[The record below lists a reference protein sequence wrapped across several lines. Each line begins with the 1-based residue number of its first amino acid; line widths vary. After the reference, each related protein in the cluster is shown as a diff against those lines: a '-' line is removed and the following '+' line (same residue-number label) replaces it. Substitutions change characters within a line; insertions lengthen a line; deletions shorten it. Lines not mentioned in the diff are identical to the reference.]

1 MFRVFSLL
9 AALLVVVGVGGGCAQ
24 KPPPA
29 LEAPAARV
37 TLGHFSGT
45 PLSGPTSQPGGAI
58 APAQA
63 LQVAV
68 ELWAMR
74 QMPAEGLSSPGMQ
87 LKLIASTRGGI
98 RVLPSARL
106 TSGLRWAT
114 ESAAE
119 SVAAATR
126 ADQTGNVVSML
137 AQTAAL
143 PPGATMIVDVPD
155 DSAGSSRRV
164 QVAIHYPRTAGAAPA
179 VEAAIT
185 VDGPSMEDAAGAGQA
200 TDRELLALAPLA
212 VGDGRTLVLAMPYR
226 FSKSPAQALCA
237 VIHVAGGTDDPAH
250 AEALRVCLENLKRS
264 ADEAGAAAKGFAPG
278 AARWTGLEAAIAA
291 LSDASVRR
299 ASLVYLCGQGEAA
312 ICQDVALVADDAAM
326 DQLCA
331 MVIKAAADPV
341 VPRTA
346 ESLGWV
352 LDRLSLQ
359 MLSQQ
364 LAAGKLPADLSAVLV
379 QHTGQVGRS
388 SAALEEVL
396 KSAASRADLQT
407 RLMAENF
414 IQLEDSSPAARVAA
428 RVRACD
434 WLVSRGAA
442 PAGFDPLGPPRE
454 RREALEKALSGVS
467 KVTPAGAAK

>member
-24 KPPPA
+24 KQPPA
-29 LEAPAARV
+29 MEAPAAKV

-58 APAQA
+58 APAQV

-87 LKLIASTRGGI
+87 LKLIAPTRGGI

-106 TSGLRWAT
+106 TNGLRWAT

-126 ADQTGNVVSML
+126 TDKSGNAVSML
-137 AQTAAL
+137 AQTTAL
-143 PPGATMIVDVPD
+143 PPGATMVVDVPD
-155 DSAGSSRRV
+155 DSAESSRRV
-164 QVAIHYPRTAGAAPA
+164 QLALHYPRMAGAAPA

-185 VDGPSMEDAAGAGQA
+185 VDGPSGEDAAGGAGQA

-237 VIHVAGGTDDPAH
+237 VIHVAGGTDDPAY
-250 AEALRVCLENLKRS
+250 AEALRVCMENLKRS
-264 ADEAGAAAKGFAPG
+264 SDEVGAAARGSPPG
-278 AARWTGLEAAIAA
+278 AARWAGLETAIGA
-291 LSDASVRR
+291 LSGAGARR

-331 MVIKAAADPV
+331 MIIKAAADPG

-352 LDRLSLQ
+352 LDRLALQ

-364 LAAGKLPADLSAVLV
+364 LGANKLPADLSAVLV

-388 SAALEEVL
+388 SAALEEML
-396 KSAASRADLQT
+396 KTAANRADLQT

-414 IQLEDSSPAARVAA
+414 IQLEDSSPAARV
-428 RVRACD
+428 RACD
-434 WLVSRGAA
+434 WLASRGAA
-442 PAGFDPLGPPRE
+442 PAGFDPLGPPRQ
-454 RREALEKALSGVS
+454 RRDAIEKALSGIS